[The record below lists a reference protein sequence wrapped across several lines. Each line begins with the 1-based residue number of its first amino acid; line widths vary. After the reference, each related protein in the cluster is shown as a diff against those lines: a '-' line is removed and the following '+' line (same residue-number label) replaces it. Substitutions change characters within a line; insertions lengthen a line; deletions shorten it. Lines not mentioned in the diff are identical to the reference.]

1 MDSFGIASLIICLSL
16 CLNFNPPQ
24 QTLAEISPST
34 ITNPVIT
41 DPNLSGQ
48 EETTKQVETTKQK
61 EASKHEEEIS
71 KQQEN
76 YQMLLKG
83 KIPHASVTDYQTPEE
98 PTVYLT
104 FDDGPSKLTGNVLD
118 ILKEENIKGTFFMV
132 GEQAQSYPDLVKRV
146 VKEGHAI
153 GNHSYNHVYKE
164 LYEDYDGFWK
174 QIKQNEEILFKL
186 SGSYPRLLRA
196 PGGTSTNFDAFY
208 FYYLEQAGYIV
219 MDWNVDCGDS
229 ARRNV
234 PASEIIQNVKKAP
247 LRHEMNVLIHDGS
260 GHYSSVQALKEI
272 IRYFKNNGYTF
283 APLTSEVKPMQ
294 FPVVTTKWKR
304 NVSFPRFQELD
315 TDARAYVSVFSQT
328 HTLSE

>member
-1 MDSFGIASLIICLSL
+1 MDSFGIASLIMCLSF
-16 CLNFNPPQ
+16 CLTFIPPQ
-24 QTLAEISPST
+24 QTLAELSPSSL
-34 ITNPVIT
+34 TNSIIT
-41 DPNLSGQ
+41 DPNLSKP
-48 EETTKQVETTKQK
+48 EEKTKQE
-61 EASKHEEEIS
+61 EASKQEEIS
-71 KQQEN
+71 KQKERSKQEEI
-76 YQMLLKG
+76 YQLLLKG
-83 KIPHASVTDYQTPEE
+83 KIPHSIVTNYQTPEE

-104 FDDGPSKLTGNVLD
+104 FDDGPSKLTWSVLD
-118 ILKEENIKGTFFMV
+118 ILKDEEVKGTFFMV

-146 VKEGHAI
+146 VREGHAI

-174 QIKQNEEILFKL
+174 QIKQNEQILFHL
-186 SGSYPRLLRA
+186 SGSYSRLLRA

-260 GHYSSVQALKEI
+260 GHHSSVQALKEI

-283 APLTSEVKPMQ
+283 APLSSEVKPMQ
-294 FPVVTTKWKR
+294 FPVAATKWKR
-304 NVSFPRFQELD
+304 DVSFARFLEFD
-315 TDARAYVSVFSQT
+315 TDTRAYASVFSQT
-328 HTLSE
+328 HILSE

>member
-1 MDSFGIASLIICLSL
+1 
-16 CLNFNPPQ
+16 
-24 QTLAEISPST
+24 
-34 ITNPVIT
+34 
-41 DPNLSGQ
+41 
-48 EETTKQVETTKQK
+48 
-61 EASKHEEEIS
+61 
-71 KQQEN
+71 
-76 YQMLLKG
+76 MLLQG
-83 KIPHASVTDYQTPEE
+83 KIPHSPVIDYQVPEE

-104 FDDGPSKLTGNVLD
+104 FDDGPSKLTANVLD
-118 ILKEENIKGTFFMV
+118 ILQEDGVKGTFFMV
-132 GEQAQSYPDLVKRV
+132 GEQALSHPDLVKRV
-146 VKEGHAI
+146 VQEGHAI

-164 LYEDYDGFWK
+164 LYADYDGFWT
-174 QIKQNEEILFKL
+174 QIKQNEQILFKL
-186 SGSYPRLLRA
+186 AGFYPRLIRA

-219 MDWNVDCGDS
+219 MDWNVDSGDS
-229 ARRNV
+229 TRRNV

-247 LRHEMNVLIHDGS
+247 LRHEMNVLIHDGG
-260 GHYSSVQALKEI
+260 GHYASVQALKEI